1 MQKYLSKIFVA
12 CVLAGSLIAT
22 GSLSVGAAS
31 AASTAVSVKGPKG
44 QTLTASVAKNLDPN
58 VATKITL
65 TGRGYNTRVGI
76 YATFCVMPEKG
87 LKPEHCGG
95 FDITGRNTQAHWIS
109 SKPPFYAQLVTKA
122 FGKGGTF
129 KVVVPVSQMIGEYD
143 CKVVRCALTTRADHT
158 RGDFRDA
165 DVFVPVTFK

>member
-1 MQKYLSKIFVA
+1 VQKFIIKILVA
-12 CVLAGSLIAT
+12 IVMAGSLIAT

-44 QTLTASVAKNLDPN
+44 QTLTASVAKNLDPD

-65 TGRGYNTRVGI
+65 TGKGYNTRVGI
-76 YATFCVMPEKG
+76 YATFCVMPEPG

-143 CKVVRCALTTRADHT
+143 CKVVTCALTTRADHT
-158 RGDFRDA
+158 RGDFRAA

>member
-1 MQKYLSKIFVA
+1 M
-12 CVLAGSLIAT
+12 AGSLIAT
-22 GSLSVGAAS
+22 GSFSVGVAS

-44 QTLTASVAKNLDPN
+44 QTLTASVSQNLDPSK
-58 VATKITL
+58 ATKVTL
-65 TGRGYNTRVGI
+65 TGKGYNTRVGI
-76 YATFCVMPEKG
+76 YATFCVVPEKG

-109 SKPPFYAQLVTKA
+109 SKPPFYAQLVTKP

-129 KVVVPVSQMIGEYD
+129 KVVIPVSQMIGEYD

-165 DVFVPVTFK
+165 DVFVPVTFQ

>member
-1 MQKYLSKIFVA
+1 MQKLFVKILVA
-12 CVLAGSLIAT
+12 IVIAGSLIAT
-22 GSLSVGAAS
+22 GSFSVGAAT

-44 QTLTASVAKNLDPN
+44 QTLTASVAKNLDPDK
-58 VATKITL
+58 ATKITL
-65 TGRGYNTRVGI
+65 TGKGYNTRVGI

-87 LKPEHCGG
+87 AKPEHCGG

>member
-1 MQKYLSKIFVA
+1 VQKFFVKILVA
-12 CVLAGSLIAT
+12 IVMAGSLIAT
-22 GSLSVGAAS
+22 GSISVGAAS

-44 QTLTASVAKNLDPN
+44 QTLTASVAKNLDPDK
-58 VATKITL
+58 ATKITL
-65 TGRGYNTRVGI
+65 TGKGYNTRVGI
-76 YATFCVMPEKG
+76 YATFCVMPEPG
-87 LKPEHCGG
+87 MKPEHCGG

-143 CKVVRCALTTRADHT
+143 CKVVACALTTRADHT
-158 RGDFRDA
+158 RGDFRAA

>member
-1 MQKYLSKIFVA
+1 M
-12 CVLAGSLIAT
+12 AGSLIAT
-22 GSLSVGAAS
+22 GSISVGAAS
-31 AASTAVSVKGPKG
+31 AASTAVSGKGPKG
-44 QTLTASVAKNLDPN
+44 QTLTASIAKNLDPDK
-58 VATKITL
+58 ATKITL
-65 TGRGYNTRVGI
+65 TGKGYNTRVGI
-76 YATFCVMPEKG
+76 YATFCVVPEPG
-87 LKPEHCGG
+87 MKPEHCGG

-143 CKVVRCALTTRADHT
+143 CKVVACALTTRADHT
-158 RGDFRDA
+158 RGDFRAA

>member
-1 MQKYLSKIFVA
+1 M
-12 CVLAGSLIAT
+12 AGSLIAT
-22 GSLSVGAAS
+22 GSISVGAAS

-44 QTLTASVAKNLDPN
+44 QTLTASVAKNLDPDK
-58 VATKITL
+58 ATKITL
-65 TGRGYNTRVGI
+65 TGKGYNTRVGI
-76 YATFCVMPEKG
+76 YATFCVVPEPG
-87 LKPEHCGG
+87 MKPEHCGG

-143 CKVVRCALTTRADHT
+143 CKVVACALTTRADHT
-158 RGDFRDA
+158 RGDFRAA

>member
-1 MQKYLSKIFVA
+1 M
-12 CVLAGSLIAT
+12 AGSLIAT

-44 QTLTASVAKNLDPN
+44 QTLTASVAKNLDPD

-65 TGRGYNTRVGI
+65 TGKGYNTRVGI
-76 YATFCVMPEKG
+76 YATFCVMPEPG

-143 CKVVRCALTTRADHT
+143 CKVVTCALTTRADHT
-158 RGDFRDA
+158 RGDFRAA

>member
-1 MQKYLSKIFVA
+1 M
-12 CVLAGSLIAT
+12 AGSLIAT
-22 GSLSVGAAS
+22 GSFSVGAAT

-44 QTLTASVAKNLDPN
+44 QTLTASVAKNLDPDK
-58 VATKITL
+58 ATKITL
-65 TGRGYNTRVGI
+65 TGKGYNTRVGI

-87 LKPEHCGG
+87 AKPEHCGG

-143 CKVVRCALTTRADHT
+143 CKVVACALTTRADHT
-158 RGDFRDA
+158 RGDFRAA

>member
-1 MQKYLSKIFVA
+1 M
-12 CVLAGSLIAT
+12 AGSLIAT
-22 GSLSVGAAS
+22 GSISVGAAS

-44 QTLTASVAKNLDPN
+44 QILTASVAKNLDPDK
-58 VATKITL
+58 ATKITL
-65 TGRGYNTRVGI
+65 TGKGYNTRVGI
-76 YATFCVMPEKG
+76 YATFCVMPEPG
-87 LKPEHCGG
+87 MKPEHCGG

-143 CKVVRCALTTRADHT
+143 CKVVACALTTRADHT
-158 RGDFRDA
+158 RGDFRAA
-165 DVFVPVTFK
+165 DVFIPVSFK

>member
-1 MQKYLSKIFVA
+1 M
-12 CVLAGSLIAT
+12 AGSLIAT
-22 GSLSVGAAS
+22 GSFSVGAAT

-44 QTLTASVAKNLDPN
+44 QTLTASVAKNLDPDK
-58 VATKITL
+58 ATKVTL
-65 TGRGYNTRVGI
+65 TGKGYNTRVGI

-87 LKPEHCGG
+87 AKPEHCGG